1 MITEDVFLNAYFLT
15 QRMFPSLSRA
25 LISQFFSG
33 QGANCNVAV
42 TLICGNP

>member
-1 MITEDVFLNAYFLT
+1 MITEDAFLNAYFLA
-15 QRMFPSLSRA
+15 QRMVSSLIRTF
-25 LISQFFSG
+25 ISQLFSG